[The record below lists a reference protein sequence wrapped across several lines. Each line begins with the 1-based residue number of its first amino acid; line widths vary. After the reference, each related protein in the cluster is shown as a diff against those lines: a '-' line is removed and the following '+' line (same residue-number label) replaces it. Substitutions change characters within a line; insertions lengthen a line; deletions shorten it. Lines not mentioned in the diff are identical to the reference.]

1 MLFQQILTGSS
12 PYFVNR
18 GHMEHFLAHR
28 HPEVE
33 LNYCISG
40 SCKIRID
47 NHLYTMNEGD
57 VAVIGSMVSHE
68 VPAGNV
74 FCQAL
79 TLEAGSVLLK
89 DQFGYFSDVEFAH
102 PVYRLENSDEKAI
115 RFREKVGIL
124 CMEIAENDTVVS
136 ESGNLQTLG
145 NLYKIYG
152 YVLDE
157 IMANRNVRKRKPKD
171 FRAVENVERALGL
184 IYNCYSESISI
195 EDAAALTGYNKSNF
209 CKIFKSIAGDSFH
222 QVLNRY
228 RIEVASGLLYETKLS
243 IEEIAVAVGFADA
256 KAFGRVFKAMVG
268 ETPGQYRKAK
278 ENEVNFCE

>member
-1 MLFQQILTGSS
+1 MLFQQILTGSK

-40 SCKIRID
+40 TCKIRIN
-47 NHLYTMNEGD
+47 NHMYTMNEGD
-57 VAVIGSMVSHE
+57 IALIGSMVSHE

-89 DQFGYFSDVEFAH
+89 DQFAYFSDIEFIQ
-102 PVYRLENSDEKAI
+102 PVYQLENDDEKAV
-115 RFREKVGIL
+115 RFREKIGEL
-124 CMEIAENDTVVS
+124 CMEIADNYTAVS
-136 ESGNLQTLG
+136 EPAKLQILG
-145 NLYKIYG
+145 NLYKIYA
-152 YVLDE
+152 YVLEE
-157 IMANRNVRKRKPKD
+157 ILTNRNVRKRPPKD

-184 IYNCYSESISI
+184 IYNCYSENISV

-209 CKIFKSIAGDSFH
+209 CKIFKSMTGDSFH
-222 QVLNRY
+222 QVLNQY
-228 RIEVASGLLYETKLS
+228 RIEMAGSLLYETKQS

-256 KAFGRVFKAMVG
+256 KAFGRVFKSQVG
-268 ETPGQYRKAK
+268 ITPGQYRKAK
-278 ENEVNFCE
+278 QSEVNFCE